1 MIARSTSPGVFK
13 WGQVFQRGDL
23 PIFITD
29 LANNPVSPFK
39 VTYTLFYVGSGCARQ
54 VGPADRVPVQADV
67 GEYYVSGVAGE
78 CAQPGDWLVEW
89 KYQESFSSP
98 CIADRM
104 GFKVFNTAQYLPP
117 VTYRNQSHPCGCSGS
132 CGCTGASPRGA
143 CQWGCR
149 NPCLTQTSTPCG
161 GKYGWG

>member
-89 KYQESFSSP
+89 STRSP
-98 CIADRM
+98 SARRASRT
-104 GFKVFNTAQYLPP
+104 GWAS
-117 VTYRNQSHPCGCSGS
+117 RCSTRPS
-132 CGCTGASPRGA
+132 
-143 CQWGCR
+143 
-149 NPCLTQTSTPCG
+149 TSRQ
-161 GKYGWG
+161 

>member
-23 PIFITD
+23 PIFIMD
-29 LANNPVSPFK
+29 GANNPVSPYR
-39 VTYTLFYVGSGCARQ
+39 VTYTIFFLGSSCLPRQ

-78 CAQPGDWLVEW
+78 CAQPGEWLVEW
-89 KYQESFSSP
+89 KYQEAFDSP
-98 CIADRM
+98 IIADRM

-117 VTYRNQSHPCGCSGS
+117 TTFRGHPCGCSGN
-132 CGCTGASPRGA
+132 CGCTSANPRGA

-149 NPCLTQTSTPCG
+149 NPCLTQSPTPCG
-161 GKYGWG
+161 GKFGWG